1 MKWRNIASSDL
12 SKVVSKLSLEP
23 SKSRRRAPHPIYWY
37 LLDGKKALRIKM
49 PNVHGGSGSIST
61 GFLKQIQN
69 SLKLSTPQFVE
80 LVECPLTPEGFEVII
95 RSKLNR

>member
-1 MKWRNIASSDL
+1 MKWRNITSSDL
-12 SKVVSKLSLEP
+12 SKVVSKISLEP
-23 SKSRRRAPHPIYWY
+23 SKLHGRAPHPIYWY

-49 PNVHGGSGSIST
+49 PNVHGGSGSMST

-80 LVECPLTPEGFEVII
+80 LVECPLTSEGFEVII
-95 RSKLNR
+95 RSKLNL